1 MMGVYFILIM
11 EYTLFFYNKGGTKL
25 KINDFIDFL
34 KLPPNILAAISL
46 VSGVILFAPRNFINK
61 LYMIKFRDQFGF
73 IIAIMFLIST
83 AILIILSLIIIFKK
97 VKSLIDSK
105 KMRKARINYLLNADN
120 YKVKLIKDFIKEE
133 THTLQIQQN
142 DGLTVE
148 LEHLGLISMAG
159 NTQPVDFGYNNE
171 MYLRYFLQPWVINLI
186 NNNEELKKKYKI
198 K

>member
-1 MMGVYFILIM
+1 M
-11 EYTLFFYNKGGTKL
+11 

-46 VSGVILFAPRNFINK
+46 VSGVILFAPKNFINK

-73 IIAIMFLIST
+73 IIAIIFLIST
-83 AILIILSLIIIFKK
+83 AILIILSLTIILKK

-120 YKVKLIKDFIKEE
+120 YKVKLIKGFIKEE

>member
-1 MMGVYFILIM
+1 MGVYFILIM